1 MFYKYILFFVHKIL
15 NFYNKMSLMLF
26 KLYFTPYFYW
36 TCKGEIIKS
45 EYITYDKVI
54 SLNNLDILCYNNEG
68 ILLITNECD
77 KLYNCYNRVINN
89 IEECRLTSNYCY
101 TNYIFMNIT
110 LIIQEYQF
118 TLYLRTNQYNFYVCD
133 NIINSDFILYYLRN
147 ILGATGQK
155 LYLFNP
161 FCIDGLL
168 YKLIILDHCFN
179 EHTLTNKDTITLHK
193 NNFTITN
200 KSIK

>member
-15 NFYNKMSLMLF
+15 NFYNKMSLMIF

-36 TCKGEIIKS
+36 TCKGEIIKC
-45 EYITYDKVI
+45 EYITYDKAI
-54 SLNNLDILCYNNEG
+54 SQNNLDILCYNNEG

-89 IEECRLTSNYCY
+89 IEEYRLTSNYCY

-133 NIINSDFILYYLRN
+133 NIINSDFIVYYLRN

-161 FCIDGLL
+161 FCIDGLP
-168 YKLIILDHCFN
+168 YKLNILDHCFN

-193 NNFTITN
+193 NTFTITN